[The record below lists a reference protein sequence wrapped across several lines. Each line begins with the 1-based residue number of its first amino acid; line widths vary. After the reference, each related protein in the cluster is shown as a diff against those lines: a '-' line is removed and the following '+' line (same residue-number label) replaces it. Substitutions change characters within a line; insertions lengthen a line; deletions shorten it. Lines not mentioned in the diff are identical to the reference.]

1 MTSSGT
7 DDEKDDRLPEHTDS
21 DTPAGAATAEPRLTA
36 ATSRRTFIAGVA
48 AGAVAAGV
56 PTAFVARRTGDSV
69 TDAAA
74 TSEAASPA
82 VEVQPSPAPPATRTP
97 SPTPTAPAPSP
108 QLTPVQKR
116 RAAVLEVRSRAALM
130 AADMPWSDHV
140 ANGDERAEIGYAFSF
155 TKGLPHHYT
164 TGLVQ
169 RPADFERFVA
179 AVEAGS
185 PQDFVDTPLGPHDGF
200 RTAPVDARVRGWESQ
215 SVGLGFDL
223 IGPDMQTL
231 TMPPAPAVGSDELT
245 AEMAEVY
252 AQAVLRDEPLAALAY
267 DAELSDTADSMLAG
281 LGQLRWFDESVRFP
295 DLSAAERWRRR
306 RSPDPQ
312 TAFRGPAP
320 GESVGP
326 YVSQLL
332 LAGTGTADGGRTP
345 ADGLVKYGAQTID
358 QRVRRAAPVDFMTG
372 WDEWFDVQNA
382 LAPSPSQIFDGP
394 DRFITTGRDLAT
406 FVHSDALYQAYFTA
420 CLVLFGHGMPL
431 DPGMPF
437 TDDDYEDHQQGFVL
451 FAPNHVLSLLGEV
464 SMRALKTV
472 KYQKFNVH
480 RRLRPEEL
488 AGRVERA
495 DMLDIAELS
504 KLAAA
509 LADSPL
515 ADAVQ
520 AANRDTSG
528 AESML
533 LPMAYAEG
541 SPMHPSYGAGH
552 GTVAGACATIMK
564 ALFDH
569 TQPFAP
575 TGSPETAFVP
585 TLDGSSL
592 EVIPVVDRL
601 GRPSALTVEGEINK
615 LAANIAIGRSWAG
628 VHYFSDYWESILLGE
643 AIAIEILRE
652 HMVTTPTDFTLT
664 IPTFDGWTL
673 TLEP

>member
-1 MTSSGT
+1 MTSTGA
-7 DDEKDDRLPEHTDS
+7 DDEQDEMAEQTDQHS
-21 DTPAGAATAEPRLTA
+21 SEPPVGESAPAPRA
-36 ATSRRTFIAGVA
+36 PATSRRTFIAGVA

-56 PTAFVARRTGDSV
+56 PTAFVARRTVDP
-69 TDAAA
+69 AAA
-74 TSEAASPA
+74 ASEAASSAAATRPT
-82 VEVQPSPAPPATRTP
+82 PTLPPAPTP
-97 SPTPTAPAPSP
+97 SPPPTAEPVP
-108 QLTPVQKR
+108 QLTPSQQR
-116 RAAVLEVRSRAALM
+116 RAAVLDVRSRAALL
-130 AADMPWSDHV
+130 AADMEWADHV
-140 ANGDERAEIGYAFSF
+140 ANGDERADIGYAFSF

-169 RPADFERFVA
+169 QPADFERFVA
-179 AVEAGS
+179 AIEAGS
-185 PQDFVDTPLGPHDGF
+185 AEDFVDTPLGPHDGF

-231 TMPPAPAVGSDELT
+231 TMPPAPAVGSHELT

-252 AQAVLRDEPLAALAY
+252 AMAVLRDEPLADLQF
-267 DAELSDTADSMLAG
+267 DADPSDTVDSILQS
-281 LGQLRWFDESVRFP
+281 LGRLPWFEGSVRSP
-295 DLSAAERWRRR
+295 DLSIAERWRLR
-306 RSPDPQ
+306 RSPNPG
-312 TAFRGPAP
+312 TAFRGLAP

-332 LAGTGTADGGRTP
+332 LAGTSNDAGRTP
-345 ADGLVKYGAQTID
+345 GDGLVKYGAQTID
-358 QRVRRAAPVDFMTG
+358 QRVRRAAPIDFMTG

-406 FVHSDALYQAYFTA
+406 FVHSDALYQPYFTA
-420 CLVLFGHGMPL
+420 SLVLFGHGMPL

-437 TDDDYEDHQQGFVL
+437 TQDDYVDHQQGFVL
-451 FAPNHVLSLLGEV
+451 FAPNHVLALLGEV

-488 AGRVERA
+488 AARVERA

-504 KLAAA
+504 TMAAA
-509 LADSPL
+509 LADTAL
-515 ADAVQ
+515 AEAVQ
-520 AANRDTSG
+520 AVNRDASG
-528 AESML
+528 VASML

-552 GTVAGACATIMK
+552 ATVAGACATVMK

-569 TQPFAP
+569 NQPFAP
-575 TGSPETAFVP
+575 TGSPHSAFVP
-585 TLDGSSL
+585 TNDGSSL
-592 EVIPVVDRL
+592 EPIPVVDGL
-601 GRPSALTVEGEINK
+601 GRPSMLTVEGEINK
-615 LAANIAIGRSWAG
+615 LAANVAIGRSWAG
-628 VHYFSDYWESILLGE
+628 VHYYSDYWESLLLGE

-652 HMVTTPTDFTLT
+652 HMVTTPIDFTLT
-664 IPTFDGWTL
+664 VPTFDGWTV
-673 TLEP
+673 TLAP